1 MSGSKL
7 GLIGHA
13 VATIGTASHWQAHP
27 RAMGPAGATK
37 ES

>member
-1 MSGSKL
+1 MSDSKL

-13 VATIGTASHWQAHP
+13 VATIGTASQWQAHP
-27 RAMGPAGATK
+27 QAQGPAGAAK